1 MEPDLRSIAQHALL
15 YSSNRQEALDAALLA
30 RLGRYRYSLDL
41 AGKRLT
47 FRGQGGQGGEVSGRA
62 DVIAS
67 VPADPQRLRW
77 GWSPLLADV
86 VGTDELAHR
95 LRDHGRERDLPSL
108 VEEEVPYEI
117 SPDEDR
123 DDVISSLAHAV
134 GRVAVEVL
142 GPETV
147 YYTFP
152 TDGVSRAVV
161 ALRDLDL
168 ELPPIR
174 LADVAA
180 SLGPEALALDDAAWA
195 LDGLAAMVPAWS
207 ARREHRLDGDVDVV
221 ADEEGLRLVLRTERD
236 DRGRARRIL
245 VSTEQ
250 G

>member
-15 YSSNRQEALDAALLA
+15 FSSNRQEALDAALLA

-47 FRGQGGQGGEVSGRA
+47 FRGEGGEVSGRA

-95 LRDHGRERDLPSL
+95 LRDVGRERDLPSL
-108 VEEEVPYEI
+108 VQEEVPYEVA
-117 SPDEDR
+117 PDEDR

-142 GPETV
+142 GPETL

-161 ALRDLDL
+161 ALRNLDL
-168 ELPPIR
+168 ELAPIR

-180 SLGPEALALDDAAWA
+180 ALGPEAVALDDAAWA
-195 LDGLAAMVPAWS
+195 LDGLAAKVPAWS

-221 ADEEGLRLVLRTERD
+221 TDEEGLCLVLRTERD
-236 DRGRARRIL
+236 DRGRTLRIL
-245 VSTEQ
+245 VGTEHV
-250 G
+250 